1 MLKAHKHRCNCTAF
15 CRISYHFVTPKG
27 MTSGKHYL
35 FCFNLGT
42 ISMLLSL
49 RYACRGLWKS
59 KSEAPIWMAAIV
71 ICLGAIVIYLST
83 SRPSHRLWSHGFTS
97 STESKFHSAS
107 PHTMPFTPA
116 HLQSF
121 LDAVSVGHSCSNR
134 SIQILFAKRL
144 RLTCDGRCSVDS
156 RVHLLNEQADA
167 GITQIFVSL
176 LMSFLVQL
184 VDFTH
189 KEISPLNRGS
199 LNATSRTLLESRL
212 AVPISLEAQPGACR
226 NHGRQWNS
234 SNVRNVF
241 QTWRAKMQK

>member
-1 MLKAHKHRCNCTAF
+1 MLKAHEQRCNCTAF

-35 FCFNLGT
+35 FCFKLGT
-42 ISMLLSL
+42 DFNVVIVVVSKI
-49 RYACRGLWKS
+49 CRGLWKP

-83 SRPSHRLWSHGFTS
+83 SRPSHRPWSHAFTS

-121 LDAVSVGHSCSNR
+121 LDAESVGHSCSNR
-134 SIQILFAKRL
+134 NIQIRFETRL

-156 RVHLLNEQADA
+156 RVHLLNEQADVWT
-167 GITQIFVSL
+167 TQIFVIL
-176 LMSFLVQL
+176 LIFFCVQ
-184 VDFTH
+184 
-189 KEISPLNRGS
+189 
-199 LNATSRTLLESRL
+199 
-212 AVPISLEAQPGACR
+212 Q
-226 NHGRQWNS
+226 
-234 SNVRNVF
+234 
-241 QTWRAKMQK
+241 